1 MSFFDIFRKQKKEA
15 ENLAPEENVNPEIK
29 EEILR
34 LMKNSIVMETDN
46 RTEGLKPDASKI
58 GGKPFLPADF
68 IWPSFADKEDDAAH
82 PLSFFCQLNLS
93 ELNSFDKDGLLP
105 KKGILSFFYDC
116 EAFCWGFDPEDKG
129 AARVFYFEDT
139 TDFVAADIPKALC
152 EDYAI
157 PEIAVKFKVEK
168 SYPKFEEFGMHSNK
182 ECDWDSYDSVLASL
196 GVDTDKDPEG
206 HKILGYADVIQDEM
220 LSECERVSRGMYCGN
235 AESYRNTPEDE
246 HADIIEKAKDWT
258 LLLQL
263 GTIEKEDFEWMFGDC
278 GMLYYYI
285 RKDDLAEKRFEN
297 MPFIVQCG

>member
-1 MSFFDIFRKQKKEA
+1 MSLFDIFRKQKKEP
-15 ENLAPEENVNPEIK
+15 ENPAPEENVNPEIK

-46 RTEGLKPDASKI
+46 RTEGLTPDASKI

-68 IWPSFADKEDDAAH
+68 IWPSFADKGDDEVH
-82 PLSFFCQLNLS
+82 PISFFCQLNLS
-93 ELNSFDKDGLLP
+93 ELKSFDKDGLLP
-105 KKGILSFFYDC
+105 EKGLLSFFYDC

-139 TDFVAADIPKALC
+139 TDFILTDIPEDLC
-152 EDYAI
+152 EDYTI
-157 PEIAVKFKVEK
+157 PEIAINFRKEK

-182 ECDWDSYDSVLASL
+182 KCDWDSYDSVLASL

-220 LSECERVSRGMYCGN
+220 LSECERVSRGMYCGD
-235 AESYRNTPEDE
+235 AESYRNTPEE
-246 HADIIEKAKDWT
+246 EWVDIIEKAKDWT

-285 RKDDLAEKRFEN
+285 RKEDLAEKRFEN
-297 MPFIVQCG
+297 MHFIVQCG